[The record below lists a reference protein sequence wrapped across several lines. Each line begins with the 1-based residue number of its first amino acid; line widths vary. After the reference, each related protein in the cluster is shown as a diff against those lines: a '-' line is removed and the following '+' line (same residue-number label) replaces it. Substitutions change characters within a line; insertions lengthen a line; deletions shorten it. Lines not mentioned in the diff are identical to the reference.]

1 MTEVKKRRGFFV
13 TLWRLLKMIGFLARL
28 LVMVA
33 GSWIVLSR
41 LLMPRRLPL
50 PHALGGERRTFG
62 FNGLELSYY
71 VSGEGKP
78 LVLLHSI
85 NAAASAYETKPLYD
99 YFAASRR
106 VYALDL
112 PGFGFSSRPDIVYS
126 PRLYTDAVLAFV
138 RLVAQTDGPADV
150 VALSLSSE
158 FAARAA
164 EESPEL
170 FRSLTLISPT
180 GFGRRVRS
188 RGSDALLGVLQAPLW
203 SQALYDLLTTKRSIR
218 FFLNMLFASRRTD
231 ENLAAYG
238 YLTARQPGARFAPL
252 YFISGKLFSA
262 DIRQIY
268 DRLNLPVL
276 VIYNR
281 DPFAGYEALSAY
293 KERPNWRLVRIE
305 GTRGLPHFERSRETC
320 AALEA
325 FLQDYAMPHTSAS

>member
-1 MTEVKKRRGFFV
+1 MTEEKKRRGFFV
-13 TLWRLLKMIGFLARL
+13 TLWRLLKAVNLLVRL
-28 LVMVA
+28 LVVLA
-33 GSWIVLSR
+33 GSWIVMSR

-50 PHALGGERRTFG
+50 THALGGERRTFG

-71 VSGEGKP
+71 VSGVGKP

-85 NAAASAYETKPLYD
+85 NAAASAYEMKPLYD

-112 PGFGFSSRPDIVYS
+112 PGFGFSSRLDIDYS
-126 PRLYTDAVLAFV
+126 PRLYTNAVLAFL
-138 RLVAQTDGPADV
+138 RLIAQTDGPADV

-164 EESPEL
+164 SEVPEL

-180 GFGRRVRS
+180 GFGRRLRAQ
-188 RGSDALLGVLQAPLW
+188 GSDTLLNILQAPLW
-203 SQALYDLLTTKRSIR
+203 SQALYDLLTTRRSIR
-218 FFLNMLFASRRTD
+218 FFLNMLFASRHAD

-252 YFISGKLFSA
+252 YFLSGKLFSA

-268 DRLNLPVL
+268 DGLSLPIL

-281 DPFAGYEALSAY
+281 DRFTGYETLSEY
-293 KERPNWRLVRIE
+293 KERPNWRLVRLE
-305 GTRGLPHFERSRETC
+305 GTRGLPHFERPQETC

-325 FLQDYAMPHTSAS
+325 FLRDYAIAQGDT